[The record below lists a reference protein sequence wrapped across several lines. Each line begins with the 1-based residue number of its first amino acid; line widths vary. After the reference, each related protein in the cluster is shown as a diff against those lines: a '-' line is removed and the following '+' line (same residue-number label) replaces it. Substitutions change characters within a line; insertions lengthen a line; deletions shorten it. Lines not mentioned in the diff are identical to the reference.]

1 LIQPSAASAAERN
14 WSIYGNIKSR
24 GKNQMKHETGDKLVY
39 LYESYRIA
47 NKFGA
52 NYKPEVQPWDG
63 LSDSDSDCDDPLSE
77 M

>member
-1 LIQPSAASAAERN
+1 
-14 WSIYGNIKSR
+14 
-24 GKNQMKHETGDKLVY
+24 MKHETGDKLVY
-39 LYESYRIA
+39 LYESYRTA

-52 NYKPEVQPWDG
+52 NYKLEVQPWDG